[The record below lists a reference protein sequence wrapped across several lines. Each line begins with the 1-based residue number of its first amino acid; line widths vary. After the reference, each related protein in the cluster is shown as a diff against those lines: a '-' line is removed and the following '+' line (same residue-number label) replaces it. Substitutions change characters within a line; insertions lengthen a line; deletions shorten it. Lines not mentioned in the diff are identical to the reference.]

1 MLGILYRIYE
11 KKLENEVFKKT
22 IPGHIA
28 VIMDEM
34 SSDDLI
40 KGLNRFVEWSRT
52 AGIKEIT
59 FAISC
64 HGMCEIEEILRNAP
78 GKIRLITDGKE
89 LVFDNGDSMKI
100 NFLLNFGGKREIVE
114 ATRELAMKVLR
125 GELDPE
131 RIDEETIEK
140 HLRIPSEPDVILR
153 ASLKLLDFL
162 IWQSI
167 YSEHIFFDIDWKN
180 LRYIDFLRILREYQ
194 KRERR
199 YGK

>member
-1 MLGILYRIYE
+1 
-11 KKLENEVFKKT
+11 
-22 IPGHIA
+22 
-28 VIMDEM
+28 
-34 SSDDLI
+34 
-40 KGLNRFVEWSRT
+40 
-52 AGIKEIT
+52 
-59 FAISC
+59 
-64 HGMCEIEEILRNAP
+64 
-78 GKIRLITDGKE
+78 
-89 LVFDNGDSMKI
+89 MKI